1 MTTEQEW
8 LGNIPADRLPR
19 RRSYLMPL
27 LPQLHPSE
35 MFAPPGDTVA
45 PLTPI
50 LVTVTEE
57 VTLKY
62 GPRKPVIHWEDVPS
76 FSENTVLRQ
85 IIDQALEL
93 RALGMEP
100 VFTINGKAVDFNA
113 PIDPH
118 AR

>member
-8 LGNIPADRLPR
+8 LGNIPADRMPR

-35 MFAPPGDTVA
+35 IVA
-45 PLTPI
+45 PLSEIPRALTPM

-62 GPRKPVIHWEDVPS
+62 GPRKPVIHWDDVPP
-76 FSENTVLRQ
+76 FSESTVMRQ

-93 RALGMEP
+93 RALGIEP

-113 PIDPH
+113 PIDPNIF
-118 AR
+118 